1 VYLIKTKANPI
12 VNLEDKEEFD
22 DDEIS
27 KQLLNKVID
36 RIVVK
41 DKKLQ

>member
-1 VYLIKTKANPI
+1 MYLIKTKANPI
-12 VNLEDKEEFD
+12 VSLEDKEEFD

-36 RIVVK
+36 RIVIK